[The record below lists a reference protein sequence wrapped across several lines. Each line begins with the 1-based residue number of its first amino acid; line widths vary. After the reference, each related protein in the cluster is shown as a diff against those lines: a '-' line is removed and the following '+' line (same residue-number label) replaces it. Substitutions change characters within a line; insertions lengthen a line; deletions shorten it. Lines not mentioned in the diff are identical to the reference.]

1 MANYDFPPSSRY
13 YAIEMAALRRDDDT
27 VVPYLR
33 RRFLPQVESFSL
45 LHEHRVVEGERPD
58 HIAAAELGDAEA
70 FWRLCDANG
79 AMHPRELVDAI
90 GKVVRIALP
99 QGMPGPARE

>member
-1 MANYDFPPSSRY
+1 MANYDFPPGSRY
-13 YAIEMAALRRDDDT
+13 HATEIAMLRRDDGT

-33 RRFLPQVESFSL
+33 RRFLPAVESFSV

-79 AMHPRELVDAI
+79 AMHPDELVDAI
-90 GKVVRIALP
+90 GKVVRITLP
-99 QGMPGPARE
+99 HGVPGPGRE